1 MKTIAFFNNKGGV
14 GKTSMVYHLAWMF
27 RDMGHDVLAAD
38 LDPQSNLTSIFLDD
52 AEVEKLWSDGK
63 HKDTILGSVDPLI
76 ESLGDIEDPRP
87 ITIAPRL
94 SLIAG
99 DLGLSTFED
108 RLSEAWSKCLDDKA
122 PIAGDGFR
130 VITAFY
136 RVLERAAKSTQSKLV
151 LIDVGPNI
159 GAMNRSALVAA
170 DFVVIPL
177 GADLFSLQ
185 GLRNLGPTLR
195 DWRQGWNTRQQGKIP
210 SGLSLPSGQ
219 MRPLGYVL
227 LNPSVRANRPVKSY
241 LRWAN
246 RIPVTY
252 STQVLGTAL
261 HAASAEDDRNQL
273 AMLKH
278 FKSLMP
284 MAQDARKPMFHLSAA
299 DGAIGGHASAV
310 QDCRRQFMELAE
322 RILCSVQDRSA
333 GDDSQGEAD
342 EKEMGD

>member
-27 RDMGHDVLAAD
+27 RDTGQSVLAVD
-38 LDPQSNLTSIFLDD
+38 LDPQSNLTSIFLDES
-52 AEVEKLWSDGK
+52 EVEKLWPDGK
-63 HKDTILGSVDPLI
+63 HPDTILGAVDPLI
-76 ESLGDIEDPRP
+76 ESLGDIQEPKP
-87 ITIAPRL
+87 IRIAPKL
-94 SLIAG
+94 SLVAG

-108 RLSEAWSKCLDDKA
+108 RLSEAWGKCLDDKA

-130 VITAFY
+130 VVTAFH
-136 RVLERAAKSTQSKLV
+136 RVMEAAAKSSRSELV

-159 GAMNRSALVAA
+159 GAMNRAALVAA

-195 DWRQGWNTRQQGKIP
+195 DWREGWGTRRRGRVP
-210 SGLSLPSGQ
+210 MGLSLPSGE

-227 LNPSVRANRPVKSY
+227 LNPSVRENRPVKSY
-241 LRWAN
+241 LKWAN
-246 RIPVTY
+246 RIPETY
-252 STQVLGTAL
+252 AIDVLGQRPKQ
-261 HAASAEDDRNQL
+261 ASADDDDNQL

-284 MAQDARKPMFHLSAA
+284 MAQDARKPMFHLTAA
-299 DGAIGGHASAV
+299 DGAIGGHSSAV
-310 QDCRRQFMELAE
+310 QDCKRQFSALAKQIQN
-322 RILCSVQDRSA
+322 RIK
-333 GDDSQGEAD
+333 EAS
-342 EKEMGD
+342 